1 MRQVLIQIPLNRPW
15 NLGPFG
21 EVPGFGFGV
30 VLAIWALFGAWS
42 VFAKCRQSGWR
53 LKPSEDLWHLASWV
67 GIALAIVYA
76 IPALGN
82 YLQANGSA
90 NFRDGLPIFGYGAMM
105 FLGFSAATIL
115 AARRARSVGLPSDVI
130 WDMAIWLIL
139 PGIVGARLFYLVQHG
154 DRVFRD
160 VPVSEWLVSA
170 FNLSQGGI
178 VLYGALLG
186 GAAGYFTFCYVH
198 RLRPLALADI
208 IVPSVFVGIGFGRI
222 GCLLNGCCYG
232 AVTSMPWGI
241 RFPADGAA
249 FSDMLGKKLVD
260 ITATCTPPLQPTQI
274 FSSIDG
280 FMIACLTT
288 WYFRYR
294 RRNGEVLAVALIIYP
309 ITRFC
314 MELLRADELGQIV
327 FGIQTNLTI
336 SQLISIALFT
346 FNIGFMIYLSKR
358 PPVRDAIALPP
369 ASAPAAAR

>member
-21 EVPGFGFGV
+21 EVSGFGFGL
-30 VLAIWALFGAWS
+30 VLAIWALFGAWT
-42 VFAKCRQSGWR
+42 VFAKYRQSGWR
-53 LKPSEDLWHLASWV
+53 FKPTEDLWHVASWI
-67 GIALAIVYA
+67 GIALTIVYA
-76 IPALGN
+76 IPALGD
-82 YLQANGSA
+82 YLQANGST

-105 FLGFSAATIL
+105 FLGFSAAILL
-115 AARRARSVGLPSDVI
+115 AARRAKSVGLSSDVI

-249 FSDMLGKKLVD
+249 FSDMLGKKLVEA
-260 ITATCTPPLQPTQI
+260 TATCTPPLQPTQI

-314 MELLRADELGQIV
+314 MELLRADELGQVV

-358 PPVRDAIALPP
+358 PPVREAIELPL